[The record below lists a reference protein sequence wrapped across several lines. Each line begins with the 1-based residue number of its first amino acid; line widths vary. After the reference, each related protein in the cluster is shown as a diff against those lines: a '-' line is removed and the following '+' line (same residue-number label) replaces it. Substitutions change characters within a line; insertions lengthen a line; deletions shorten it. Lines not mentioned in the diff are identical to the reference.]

1 MTNGRGM
8 MRFSRGFMR
17 FGRGL
22 PIVPCALRVQTAFDI
37 QTHALTSRWGSVQ
50 QSQFMLQVEPSAP
63 TATMAHTS
71 LSPASGELHLS
82 ADFVALHLACNVTG
96 RSL

>member
-1 MTNGRGM
+1 MLAILHAFSTARTHIMVWPCLLEARRIDQWVCIHFSWLSAEGGMTNGRGM

-37 QTHALTSRWGSVQ
+37 KTHTLTSR
-50 QSQFMLQVEPSAP
+50 
-63 TATMAHTS
+63 
-71 LSPASGELHLS
+71 
-82 ADFVALHLACNVTG
+82 
-96 RSL
+96 